1 MAVGGDGSQHA
12 TTPRDEPD
20 DDLDLHPDSSLG
32 REENPELLPRNP
44 ALARAFHGLGLA
56 EQAIG
61 TILIVVILVLVL
73 VQVAQ
78 RYLPG
83 GYPWTGEVARLAL
96 VWCTFVMSG
105 YLMAF
110 DRHISIHVVDLVLPR
125 RALGLIRLMGHL
137 FVAATCIGMTYA
149 CYRLI
154 EDDIGQKTAAAEI
167 PLAWIYLVPMVGFA
181 LTALRAVMAV
191 GLVDLPHIAGR
202 EEAR

>member
-1 MAVGGDGSQHA
+1 MSVGGEGSERAA
-12 TTPRDEPD
+12 TLPAEPD
-20 DDLDLHPDSSLG
+20 DDLDLHADPSLG
-32 REENPELLPRNP
+32 RQENLELLPRNP
-44 ALARAFHGLGLA
+44 ALRRAFHALGLI

-110 DRHISIHVVDLVLPR
+110 DRHISIQVVDLVLRP
-125 RALGLIRLMGHL
+125 RALGLVRLMGHL
-137 FVAATCIGMTYA
+137 FVAATCVGMSFA
-149 CYRLI
+149 SYRLI
-154 EDDIGQKTAAAEI
+154 EDDIGQRTAAAEI

-202 EEAR
+202 EKAR